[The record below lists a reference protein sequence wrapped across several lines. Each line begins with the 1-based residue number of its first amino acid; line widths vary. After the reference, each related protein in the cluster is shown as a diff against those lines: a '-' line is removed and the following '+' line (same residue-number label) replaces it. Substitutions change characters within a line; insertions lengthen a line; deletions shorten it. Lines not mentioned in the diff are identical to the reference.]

1 MFGSEFCQLPPEP
14 PRPGRSALHPSSP
27 GLGQAAA
34 ALVASV
40 YIQHRLW
47 LPRDRFLSSLPA
59 DCQFMNVTV
68 FSYTDTYITTRVTI
82 EVICYEHRLTAFFPE
97 RTVRFR
103 WVRGSHVWG
112 QAWLLI
118 CFWFSWVLGGQAGP
132 ICKSGEPCETPR
144 GSLSRRLSYWRSN
157 QIMQSYWTSVSLQ
170 KGLFCFFQLQSLGN
184 QRTLMGGRK
193 CSKPRGRCSVWGA
206 SALHSL
212 LVHFSVSQGPWAT
225 SSSQTHQ
232 MDAS

>member
-103 WVRGSHVWG
+103 WVRGSHV
-112 QAWLLI
+112 
-118 CFWFSWVLGGQAGP
+118 
-132 ICKSGEPCETPR
+132 
-144 GSLSRRLSYWRSN
+144 
-157 QIMQSYWTSVSLQ
+157 
-170 KGLFCFFQLQSLGN
+170 
-184 QRTLMGGRK
+184 
-193 CSKPRGRCSVWGA
+193 
-206 SALHSL
+206 
-212 LVHFSVSQGPWAT
+212 
-225 SSSQTHQ
+225 
-232 MDAS
+232 